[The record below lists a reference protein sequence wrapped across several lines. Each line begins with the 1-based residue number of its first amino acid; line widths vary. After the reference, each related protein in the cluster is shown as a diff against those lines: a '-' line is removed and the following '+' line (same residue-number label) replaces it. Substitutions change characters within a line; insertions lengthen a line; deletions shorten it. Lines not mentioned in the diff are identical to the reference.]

1 MKKIIYLLFI
11 FQFLTLK
18 LSAEIVKKIEIIGN
32 KRVTDET
39 VLIYGNIKKD
49 VDYSENDLN
58 NIIKNLYETEFF
70 NDININ
76 LSDNILTVKL
86 EEYPI
91 INQLI
96 ITGEK
101 STRYTQEF
109 KKFLKLKDKKNFIK
123 IYFKND
129 IQKIENLFTSLGF
142 NSAKITV
149 KEKKIE
155 NNKFDLVL
163 TIDRGKKTKINTINF
178 VGNKKVSSRRL
189 RDVIASEENKFWK
202 VISRNTNFTENL
214 LDLDTRLLTNY
225 YKSIGFY
232 DIKINSK
239 FAKINQS
246 DNADLFFSI
255 EEGNRYTIGKISTNL
270 DSVFDKDIFSSK

>member
-49 VDYSENDLN
+49 LDYSENDLN

-101 STRYTQEF
+101 STRYTQQV
-109 KKFLKLKDKKNFIK
+109 KKVLKLKEKGSYIK
-123 IYFKND
+123 SYLKND
-129 IQKIENLFTSLGF
+129 IQKIENLYTSLGF

-149 KEKKIE
+149 KEKK
-155 NNKFDLVL
+155 N
-163 TIDRGKKTKINTINF
+163 
-178 VGNKKVSSRRL
+178 
-189 RDVIASEENKFWK
+189 
-202 VISRNTNFTENL
+202 
-214 LDLDTRLLTNY
+214 
-225 YKSIGFY
+225 
-232 DIKINSK
+232 
-239 FAKINQS
+239 
-246 DNADLFFSI
+246 
-255 EEGNRYTIGKISTNL
+255 
-270 DSVFDKDIFSSK
+270 